1 VTLKKILLDRDID
14 TSAISDRQV
23 GLIGYGSQGRAQA
36 LNLRDSGFTPLIG
49 VREGPSQDVARGDGF
64 DVLSIAQAS
73 AECGILMVLTP
84 DETHADIC
92 GGLILPNASAEAAI
106 GFGAGFSVHFGLV
119 KIPASHPV
127 FLAAPKGPG
136 AVLRKRFTD
145 GTGIPAIVASRED
158 EPEGMAIALAYAGA
172 IGCGRSGV
180 IQASF
185 REEAVA
191 DLFGEQCVLAGGMI
205 ELMKSAFDVLV
216 DKGFPPEIAYI
227 ECIAEVEYMA
237 SLISRV
243 GLAHL
248 EDHIS
253 STAFFGGATR
263 GKRVIDESTKQR
275 LLAVLDEIESG
286 KFFEEFTRR
295 LASGEGMP
303 IGPWSSEVLE
313 RARTRLEKSD

>member
-1 VTLKKILLDRDID
+1 VTDKKILLDRDID
-14 TSAISDRQV
+14 TSAISGRQL

-36 LNLRDSGFTPLIG
+36 LNLRDSGFNPLIG
-49 VREGPSQDVARGDGF
+49 VREGRSKDAAGSDGF
-64 DVLSIAQAS
+64 HPLSIERVS
-73 AECGILMVLTP
+73 TECGILMVLTP

-92 GGLILPNASAEAAI
+92 DNLILPNVSPRAAI

-119 KIPASHPV
+119 NIPASHPV

-136 AVLRKRFTD
+136 AVLRQRFIE
-145 GTGIPAIVASRED
+145 GTGIPAIVASRD
-158 EPEGMAIALAYAGA
+158 NGPEGMAMALAYAGA

-180 IQASF
+180 IRASF

-216 DKGFPPEIAYI
+216 DRGFPPEIAYI

-243 GLAHL
+243 GIAHL
-248 EDHIS
+248 KDHIS

-263 GKRVIDESTKQR
+263 GRRVIDESTKEK

-286 KFFEEFTRR
+286 KFFSEFRES
-295 LASGEGMP
+295 LASGEGLP
-303 IGPWSSEVLE
+303 SGVWSSEVLE
-313 RARTRLEKSD
+313 RARARMEKGD

>member
-1 VTLKKILLDRDID
+1 MTDKKILLDRDID
-14 TSAISDRQV
+14 ISAISDRKV

-49 VREGPSQDVARGDGF
+49 IREGPSQEMARGDGF
-64 DVLSIAQAS
+64 DTLSIARVS

-84 DETHADIC
+84 DETHPEIC
-92 GGLILPNASAEAAI
+92 NKLLLPNASAGTAI
-106 GFGAGFSVHFGLV
+106 GFAAGFSVHFGLV
-119 KIPASHPV
+119 SIPASHPV

-136 AVLRKRFTD
+136 AVLRQRFTE
-145 GTGIPAIVASRED
+145 GTGIPAIVASRGGERA
-158 EPEGMAIALAYAGA
+158 GMAIALAYAKA

-216 DKGFPPEIAYI
+216 DRGFPPVIAYI

-263 GKRVIDESTKQR
+263 GKRVIDESTKER
-275 LLAVLDEIESG
+275 LLVVLDEIESG
-286 KFFEEFTRR
+286 KFFNEFSEC
-295 LASGEGMP
+295 LASGEGLP
-303 IGPWSSEVLE
+303 SGPWASEVLE
-313 RARTRLEKSD
+313 RARARLEKSD

>member
-1 VTLKKILLDRDID
+1 VTYKKILLDRDID
-14 TSAISDRQV
+14 TSALSDHQI

-36 LNLRDSGFTPLIG
+36 LNLRDSGFKPLIG
-49 VREGPSQDVARGDGF
+49 VRDGPSRETARSDGF
-64 DVLSIAQAS
+64 VVRPIAKVS

-84 DETHADIC
+84 DETHAEIC
-92 GGLILPNASAEAAI
+92 ESLILPNAPAGVAI

-119 KIPASHPV
+119 DIPASYPV

-136 AVLRKRFTD
+136 AILRKRFTE
-145 GTGIPAIVASRED
+145 GTGIPAIVASRDD
-158 EPEGMAIALAYAGA
+158 EPGGMAIAIAYAGA

-180 IQASF
+180 IRASF

-205 ELMKSAFDVLV
+205 ELMKRAFDVLV
-216 DKGFPPEIAYI
+216 DRGFPPEIAYI

-253 STAFFGGATR
+253 STAYFGGATR
-263 GKRVIDESTKQR
+263 GKRVIDESTKEK
-275 LLAVLDEIESG
+275 LLTVLDEIESG
-286 KFFEEFTRR
+286 RFFSEFRER
-295 LASGEGMP
+295 LASGEGLP
-303 IGPWSSEVLE
+303 SGPWSSEVLE
-313 RARTRLEKSD
+313 RARMRLKTKD

>member
-1 VTLKKILLDRDID
+1 VTDKKILLDRDID
-14 TSAISDRQV
+14 TSAISGKQV

-49 VREGPSQDVARGDGF
+49 VREGPSRDKARGDGF
-64 DVLSIAQAS
+64 DTLTVSEVS
-73 AECGILMVLTP
+73 SECGILMILSP
-84 DETHADIC
+84 DETHSEVC
-92 GGLILPNASAEAAI
+92 HGVVLPNVSAGTAI
-106 GFGAGFSVHFGLV
+106 GFGGGSSVHFGLV
-119 KIPASHPV
+119 SIPASHPV

-136 AVLRKRFTD
+136 AVLRQRFKE
-145 GTGIPAIVASRED
+145 GSGIPAIVASRD
-158 EPEGMAIALAYAGA
+158 GEPAGMAIALAYAKA
-172 IGCGRSGV
+172 IGCGRAGV

-191 DLFGEQCVLAGGMI
+191 DLFGEQCVLSGGMI

-216 DKGFPPEIAYI
+216 DRGFPPEIAYI

-263 GKRVIDESTKQR
+263 GKRVVDEGTREK

-286 KFFEEFTRR
+286 KFFKEFREQ
-295 LASGEGMP
+295 LASGEGLP
-303 IGPWSSEVLE
+303 SGPWASDALE
-313 RARTRLEKSD
+313 RARARFGKGD

>member
-1 VTLKKILLDRDID
+1 MI
-14 TSAISDRQV
+14 
-23 GLIGYGSQGRAQA
+23 
-36 LNLRDSGFTPLIG
+36 
-49 VREGPSQDVARGDGF
+49 
-64 DVLSIAQAS
+64 
-73 AECGILMVLTP
+73 LTP
-84 DETHADIC
+84 DETHSEIC
-92 GGLILPNASAEAAI
+92 DRLVLPNVSDGTAI
-106 GFGAGFSVHFGLV
+106 GFGAGSSVHFGLV
-119 KIPASHPV
+119 SIPAAYPV
-127 FLAAPKGPG
+127 FLVAPKGPG
-136 AVLRKRFTD
+136 AVLRQRFTE
-145 GTGIPAIVASRED
+145 GTGIPAIVASRDGEG
-158 EPEGMAIALAYAGA
+158 EGMAIALAYARA

-191 DLFGEQCVLAGGMI
+191 DLFGEQCVLSGGMI

-216 DKGFPPEIAYI
+216 DRGFPPEIAYI

-263 GKRVIDESTKQR
+263 GKRVIDESTKER

-286 KFFEEFTRR
+286 KFFNEFRER
-295 LASGEGMP
+295 LASGEGLP
-303 IGPWSSEVLE
+303 AGPWRSEALE
-313 RARTRLEKSD
+313 RARARFEKGD

>member
-1 VTLKKILLDRDID
+1 VTDKKIFLDRDID
-14 TSAISDRQV
+14 TSAISSKRV
-23 GLIGYGSQGRAQA
+23 GIVGYGSQGRAQA

-49 VREGPSQDVARGDGF
+49 VRDGPSLKRACDDGF
-64 DVLSIAQAS
+64 GPLTIARVS
-73 AECGILMVLTP
+73 SECGILMILTP
-84 DETHADIC
+84 DETHSEIC
-92 GGLILPNASAEAAI
+92 GELILPNASADTAL

-119 KIPASHPV
+119 SIPASHPV

-136 AVLRKRFTD
+136 AVLRRRFQE
-145 GTGIPAIVASRED
+145 GAGIPAIVASRDD
-158 EPEGMAIALAYAGA
+158 EPEGMAMALAYAGA
-172 IGCGRSGV
+172 IGCGRTGV

-191 DLFGEQCVLAGGMI
+191 DLFGEQCVLSGGMI
-205 ELMKSAFDVLV
+205 ELMKGAFDVLV
-216 DKGFPPEIAYI
+216 DRGFPPEIAYI

-263 GKRVIDESTKQR
+263 GKRVIDEGTKMR

-286 KFFEEFTRR
+286 KFFNEFRER
-295 LASGEGMP
+295 LASGEGLP
-303 IGPWSSEVLE
+303 RGPWASEALE
-313 RARTRLEKSD
+313 RARSRLGKSD